1 MILVIDIGNTTC
13 RFGLF
18 KDDEILAV
26 WKLMTAP
33 QKSSD
38 EYTILINAWF
48 LHNGFDKKQV
58 KGVVISSVVPN
69 VMHSFINTINKTFNI
84 TPLIVKA
91 GIKTGIFIQTDDPR
105 EVGADRIADAVAGY
119 YLHGGPCLVLDFG
132 TATTYNMV
140 GSDGIFFAAVT
151 APGIQISADALWSKA
166 ALLPHIEIK
175 SPPSIL
181 AKNTITSMQA
191 GLVFGHVGSVEYIVN
206 KMKKDSGYLDAKVIA
221 TGGYA
226 QIIESLT
233 DVIDVYDP
241 MLTLKGMKIIWDK
254 NNAKK

>member
-18 KDDEILAV
+18 KDDTIIAV
-26 WKLMTAP
+26 WKLMTAQ

-38 EYTILINAWF
+38 EYTILLNAWF
-48 LHNGFDKKQV
+48 AQNGFDKKQV
-58 KGVVISSVVPN
+58 KGIVLSSVVPN
-69 VMHSFINTINKTFNI
+69 VMHSFINAINKIFAI
-84 TPLIVKA
+84 SPIIVKA

-105 EVGADRIADAVAGY
+105 EVGADRIADTVAGY
-119 YLHGGPCLVLDFG
+119 YLYGGPCLVLDFG
-132 TATTYNMV
+132 TATTYNFV
-140 GSDGIFFAAVT
+140 GPDGIFFAAVT

-191 GLVFGHVGSVEYIVN
+191 GLVYSHVGSVEYVVK
-206 KMKKDSGYLDAKVIA
+206 KMKQDSGYTDAKVIA

-226 QIIESLT
+226 QIIEDLT
-233 DVIDVYDP
+233 DIIDEYDP
-241 MLTLKGMKIIWDK
+241 YLTLKGMKIIWDK

>member
-18 KDDEILAV
+18 KDNEIIAV
-26 WKLMTAP
+26 WKLITAV

-38 EYTILINAWF
+38 EYTILINGWF
-48 LHNGFDKKQV
+48 LQNGFDKKDV

-69 VMHSFINTINKTFNI
+69 VMHSFVNAINKTFNI
-84 TPLIVKA
+84 SPLIVKA
-91 GIKTGIFIQTDDPR
+91 GIKTGIFIKTDDPR

-119 YLHGGPCLVLDFG
+119 YLYGGPCLVLDFG
-132 TATTYNMV
+132 TATTYNLV
-140 GSDGIFFAAVT
+140 DSDGIFFAAVT

-191 GLVFGHVGSVEYIVN
+191 GLVFGHVGSVEYIVK
-206 KMKKDSGYLDAKVIA
+206 KMKKDAGYNNAKVIA

-226 QIIESLT
+226 KIIENLT
-233 DVIDVYDP
+233 DVIEIYDP
-241 MLTLKGMKIIWDK
+241 HLTLKGMKIIWDK
-254 NNAKK
+254 NNGR